1 MAVCSGKCHILG
13 RKSTGNIP
21 RHIGRLHIA
30 ITEILYPGCPG
41 SMLSGCHTVSH
52 AGKICVADVMHI
64 IKSQLF
70 PYLRTKQPR
79 ILVNRV
85 YIVVD
90 NRYIHTTQTV
100 NTA

>member
-1 MAVCSGKCHILG
+1 
-13 RKSTGNIP
+13 
-21 RHIGRLHIA
+21 
-30 ITEILYPGCPG
+30 
-41 SMLSGCHTVSH
+41 MLSGCHTVSH